1 MPGANCKLPTFAKR
15 KRKVRNWDGFV
26 QRCREA
32 TEEDF
37 NQISLCVQSCR
48 KTETFNASTIPG
60 ITNQVVV
67 KDKLFFSFSPYR
79 ALDILISFSRETKS
93 EKKSDM

>member
-67 KDKLFFSFSPYR
+67 KDKLFSFSPYR
-79 ALDILISFSRETKS
+79 ALDILISFSSTERQKG
-93 EKKSDM
+93 KKI